1 MAARTDD
8 PLDPEVVGPWRI
20 GAGRRGVLLLHG
32 FAGTAPELRRLGEA
46 LATAGWR
53 CHGPLLAGH
62 GTTPEELDRTVWQD
76 WAASAEE
83 ALAALRAECD
93 EVAVAGQSG
102 GGSLALRLAA
112 HHPEIVAVA
121 CLATPVWLSGWKP
134 RLLPVGKH
142 VVRWDRPSGDVDLYR
157 LEGMEELWSYGRRST
172 SSIHEFARLLAHVR
186 DELVS
191 VRAPVLICHGERDRV
206 IDPANAAE
214 IERRLLCSAA
224 VERRMLPRSGH
235 GISVDV
241 DRDDVNRLVVDW
253 FDRFSSSGRSGTP
266 SETMA
271 SPLPRPSGPAT
282 DGTSAPTVSQASGS
296 AGSSPRA

>member
-8 PLDPEVVGPWRI
+8 PFDPAVVGPWRV
-20 GAGRRGVLLLHG
+20 GTGRRGVLLLHG

-46 LATAGWR
+46 LAAAGWR

-76 WAASAEE
+76 WARSAEQ
-83 ALAALRAECD
+83 ALTALRTECD

-102 GGSLALRLAA
+102 GGSLALHLAA
-112 HHPEIVAVA
+112 THPEIVAVA
-121 CLATPVWLSGWKP
+121 CLATPVWLAGWKP

-157 LEGMEELWSYGRRST
+157 LEGIEELWSYGRRST
-172 SSIHEFARLLAHVR
+172 RSIHEFARLLAHVR

-206 IDPANAAE
+206 IDPANAVE

-241 DRDDVNRLVVDW
+241 DRDDVNRLVLDW
-253 FDRFSSSGRSGTP
+253 FDRFSRSGAGGARSRTSGAAAP
-266 SETMA
+266 GA
-271 SPLPRPSGPAT
+271 PLATVAQASGPA
-282 DGTSAPTVSQASGS
+282 GS
-296 AGSSPRA
+296 PPRA

>member
-8 PLDPEVVGPWRI
+8 PLDPEVVGPWRV
-20 GAGRRGVLLLHG
+20 GSGRRGVLLLHG
-32 FAGTAPELRRLGEA
+32 FAGTAPELRRLGDA
-46 LATAGWR
+46 LAGAGWR
-53 CHGPLLAGH
+53 CHGPLLTGH

-83 ALAALRAECD
+83 ALTALRAECD
-93 EVAVAGQSG
+93 EVAIAGQSG
-102 GGSLALRLAA
+102 GGSLALYLAA
-112 HHPEIVAVA
+112 GHPEVIAVA
-121 CLATPVWLSGWKP
+121 CLATPVWLGGWKQ

-157 LEGMEELWSYGRRST
+157 LEGIEELWSYGRRST
-172 SSIHEFARLLAHVR
+172 SSIHEFVRMLAHVR

-206 IDPANAAE
+206 IDPANAIE

-241 DRDDVNRLVVDW
+241 DRDDVNRLVLDW
-253 FDRFSSSGRSGTP
+253 FDRFSTGGRRGRLP
-266 SETMA
+266 ETGGPPVA
-271 SPLPRPSGPAT
+271 RPSAPEAQAPA
-282 DGTSAPTVSQASGS
+282 SVGS
-296 AGSSPRA
+296 PPRA